1 MFSISS
7 TSSSNSSDSDQY
19 AEFDNLVDEFVTNHL
34 PNIMLP
40 QPPPSEIEIVNEDET
55 VPQRRGDR
63 EREKGHLQLYNDY
76 FAINPVYSENQFRR
90 RFRMH
95 KPLFCRIMNKVVEG
109 DPFFQ
114 QRRNAA
120 GRLGLSPLQKC
131 TAAIRMLAYG
141 VAPDA
146 VDEYIRMGQT
156 TSRKS
161 MQHFTQGVI
170 KHFEAEYLRSPTDED
185 LRRILHQN
193 EMRGFPGMIGS
204 IDCMHWEWKNC
215 PMAWKAQYAGRSK
228 NATLILEAVADQD
241 LWIWHAFFG
250 IPGSCNDLNVLYR
263 SPVFDDVLK
272 GRAPPISFMV
282 NGHEYNMGYYL
293 TDGIYPN
300 WATFIQGITYP
311 QLQKDKLFAD
321 KQAAARKDVERAFGV
336 LQARFAILRQPSLA
350 FDEDILSDIMK
361 ACIIMHNMIVEDERH
376 NYTRAE
382 VLRRYYEEDLPQLH
396 RARSGPSTSAT
407 VNNNEPFEFDV
418 GRPPNV
424 DFDAYIQRRITLRDS
439 QTHFSLKDDLV
450 EHIWQKYGR
459 NE

>member
-63 EREKGHLQLYNDY
+63 GREKGHLQLYNDY
-76 FAINPVYSENQFRR
+76 FAINFVYSENQFRR

-141 VAPDA
+141 VAPNA
-146 VDEYIRMGQT
+146 VDDYIRMGQT

-170 KHFEAEYLRSPTDED
+170 KHFEAD
-185 LRRILHQN
+185 
-193 EMRGFPGMIGS
+193 

-311 QLQKDKLFAD
+311 QPQKDKLFAD

-350 FDEDILSDIMK
+350 FDEEILSDIMK
-361 ACIIMHNMIVEDERH
+361 ACIIIHNMIVEDERH

-382 VLRRYYEEDLPQLH
+382 VLRRYYEEDRPQLH

-407 VNNNEPFEFDV
+407 VDNNEPFEFDV

-450 EHIWQKYGR
+450 EHIWQKYGGT

>member
-55 VPQRRGDR
+55 ISQHRRDR
-63 EREKGHLQLYNDY
+63 EREKGHFQLYNDY
-76 FAINPVYSENQFRR
+76 FAINPVYSENHFRR

-193 EMRGFPGMIGS
+193 EMRGFLGMIGS

-215 PMAWKAQYAGRSK
+215 PMAWKAQCAGRSK

-321 KQAAARKDVERAFGV
+321 KQAAARKDVERVFGV

-382 VLRRYYEEDLPQLH
+382 VLRRYYEEDRPQLH
-396 RARSGPSTSAT
+396 RARSGPSTSVT

-418 GRPPNV
+418 A
-424 DFDAYIQRRITLRDS
+424 DHQTLILTRIFKEELPCVIAKPI
-439 QTHFSLKDDLV
+439 FL
-450 EHIWQKYGR
+450 
-459 NE
+459 